1 MSIVFNKVWPVYL
14 EKDKIER
21 SELWG
26 REVHFD
32 KGVHVQ
38 VTAPS
43 GSGKTSFAHFLYGLR
58 KDYSGTITFNGK
70 DLTRADA
77 EEISSIRQRKMSVVF
92 QDMRLSPDHTLFEN
106 IRVKHALEPFHPESQ
121 IKEMCARLGI
131 DTKLHQLASKCS
143 YGEQQR
149 AAIVRC
155 LQQPFEFLLLD
166 EPFSHLDNNNSRL
179 ALQLILE
186 EVEKRNAAMIMADLE
201 LNEDFPATKTLRL

>member
-1 MSIVFNKVWPVYL
+1 MLHFQQCNGHGAVQMFGAVLPAQKSLLGTELPR
-14 EKDKIER
+14 DKPPM
-21 SELWG
+21 L
-26 REVHFD
+26 
-32 KGVHVQ
+32 
-38 VTAPS
+38 
-43 GSGKTSFAHFLYGLR
+43 
-58 KDYSGTITFNGK
+58 
-70 DLTRADA
+70 
-77 EEISSIRQRKMSVVF
+77 
-92 QDMRLSPDHTLFEN
+92 LS
-106 IRVKHALEPFHPESQ
+106 FHPESQ

-201 LNEDFPATKTLRL
+201 PNADFPATKTLRL